1 MVRTYVRLHN
11 IKQRTTM
18 TKLATAVV
26 QQVFPITQKPRFFWA
41 QFHVLFTFKEKTKCL
56 WYLPLT
62 CSLGEDYL
70 GGDQKVK
77 MCGEKSFAV
86 SKSCY
91 FHSN

>member
-1 MVRTYVRLHN
+1 MS
-11 IKQRTTM
+11 K
-18 TKLATAVV
+18 
-26 QQVFPITQKPRFFWA
+26 KPRFSWA

-77 MCGEKSFAV
+77 MVRRALQSAKVAIFIVIKGTDF
-86 SKSCY
+86 
-91 FHSN
+91 F

>member
-1 MVRTYVRLHN
+1 MSKKKT
-11 IKQRTTM
+11 
-18 TKLATAVV
+18 
-26 QQVFPITQKPRFFWA
+26 RFFWA

-77 MCGEKSFAV
+77 IYGEKSLAV

-91 FHSN
+91 FHSNQGHRFFKSKTSNTDPTFI